1 MRALA
6 RHGAVAAARLV
17 QFCVRCLGKVIVYK
31 LRGELFL
38 LHIILIFGLVLCRPL
53 KAVSYTVV
61 VHNFNLQ
68 EKTTSTVDEDNKS
81 V

>member
-1 MRALA
+1 ME
-6 RHGAVAAARLV
+6 
-17 QFCVRCLGKVIVYK
+17 VRKWQ
-31 LRGELFL
+31 
-38 LHIILIFGLVLCRPL
+38 VLL
-53 KAVSYTVV
+53 KAVYYTVV